1 MVEFKKAAAER
12 KNAADPGGG
21 PGLPAATPAKDLG
34 PWNNLPDW
42 AQELEEHLKDGE
54 AALFILH
61 GQVYDYTRV
70 NGDYLPF
77 RHFLGQWLGRERRV
91 VFYNLGAGLEFGDA
105 AAEESFREALEPQE
119 KPADG
124 EAAEDVSLIR
134 ARALQAL
141 GQKPIPPPKPL
152 PQSPREVL
160 QLAERVMAAPC
171 RRPPGCKPLALVLE
185 YAETIVPAV
194 DLGSMGEPD
203 RAALVTLLRW
213 ARQAEL
219 SEHGHLVVLTT
230 GNLADLNHN
239 LLLSRHG
246 AQVLEVPP
254 PDREARIHFID
265 KLLSQGKYQLAVTS
279 RELANLTA
287 GLSLR
292 ALHALLRQ
300 SLIQPLTPEMV
311 RRKKKDLLR
320 QELVGLVEVLEPRF
334 GLADIGGLAP
344 VKEYFAQIAGALQAG
359 EVKLVPRGITM
370 MGPPGVGKTALAEAL
385 ARDCGFNFVKLLNP
399 RTKWVGE
406 SERNFFKALQTL
418 RSLTPLVVVE
428 DEADQSE
435 HSRDEY
441 SGDTGVS
448 NRLRQMRFE
457 FMGDPTIQGKVL
469 WIRITNRPDRL
480 DKADLR
486 SGRSSERIP
495 FFLPDFAEKCQI
507 FQVVARRSL
516 IPCDPD
522 DFAEVTRYL
531 DQRHPEVITGGDIE
545 ELVFRAYRQA
555 RLAGRERVT
564 LADFRQVIDDF
575 LPPHQVEVLRQME
588 RLALHQCSSRRFV
601 PERVWTWAARREEA
615 EDG

>member
-1 MVEFKKAAAER
+1 M
-12 KNAADPGGG
+12 
-21 PGLPAATPAKDLG
+21 G
-34 PWNNLPDW
+34 PWNNLPHW
-42 AQELEEHLKDGE
+42 AQEFDAQLREGE
-54 AALFILH
+54 SALSILH

-77 RHFLGQWLGRERRV
+77 RHFLAQWLGQEHHV
-91 VFYNLGAGLEFGDA
+91 VFYNLGLGLEFGDQA
-105 AAEESFREALEPQE
+105 GENAFRQALEPQE
-119 KPADG
+119 NPA
-124 EAAEDVSLIR
+124 EADEAEDVSRVR
-134 ARALQAL
+134 ARALNAL
-141 GQKPIPPPKPL
+141 GQKPAPQPL

-171 RRPPGCKPLALVLE
+171 RGPQICRPLALILE

-203 RAALVTLLRW
+203 RASLVTLLRW

-219 SEHGHLVVLTT
+219 VEQGHLVVLTT
-230 GNLADLNHN
+230 GNLADLNPN

-246 AQVLEVPP
+246 AQIIEVPP
-254 PDREARIHFID
+254 PDRDARLHFID
-265 KLLSQGKYQLAVTS
+265 HLLSQQKFDLRLSSQ
-279 RELANLTA
+279 ELANLGA

-292 ALHALLRQ
+292 VLGTLLRQ
-300 SLIQPLTPEMV
+300 SLGQPLTMEMV

-320 QELVGLVEVLEPRF
+320 QELVGLVEVIEPRF
-334 GLADIGGLAP
+334 GLADIGGLEP
-344 VKEYFAQIAGALQAG
+344 IKEYFAQIVAAIQAD
-359 EVKLVPRGITM
+359 EVRLVPRGITM

-406 SERNFFKALQTL
+406 SERNFFKALNTL
-418 RSLTPLVVVE
+418 RSLTPVVVVE

-457 FMGDPTIQGKVL
+457 FVGDPAIQGKVL

-495 FFLPDFAEKCQI
+495 FFMPDFGEKCHI
-507 FQVVARRSL
+507 FRVVAKRSQ
-516 IPCDPD
+516 IPCDFD
-522 DFAEVTRYL
+522 DFSDIVSHL

-545 ELVFRAYRQA
+545 ELVFRAYRRA
-555 RLAGRERVT
+555 RLAGREQVS
-564 LADFRQVIDDF
+564 LADFTQVIDDF
-575 LPPHQVEVLRQME
+575 LPPHQMEVLRHME

-601 PERVWTWAARREEA
+601 PERVWSWAARGEEA
-615 EDG
+615 EGG

>member
-1 MVEFKKAAAER
+1 M
-12 KNAADPGGG
+12 
-21 PGLPAATPAKDLG
+21 G
-34 PWNNLPDW
+34 PWNNLPHW
-42 AQELEEHLKDGE
+42 AQEFDAQLREGE
-54 AALFILH
+54 SALSILH

-77 RHFLGQWLGRERRV
+77 RHFLAQWLGQERHV
-91 VFYNLGAGLEFGDA
+91 VFYNLGLGLEFGDQA
-105 AAEESFREALEPQE
+105 GENVFRQALEPQE
-119 KPADG
+119 NPAETD
-124 EAAEDVSLIR
+124 EAEDVSRVR
-134 ARALQAL
+134 ARALNAL
-141 GQKPIPPPKPL
+141 GQKPAPKPL

-171 RRPPGCKPLALVLE
+171 RDPQSCRPLALILE

-219 SEHGHLVVLTT
+219 VEQGHLVVLTT
-230 GNLADLNHN
+230 GNLADLNPN

-246 AQVLEVPP
+246 AQIIEVPP
-254 PDREARIHFID
+254 PDRDARLHFID
-265 KLLSQGKYQLAVTS
+265 HLLSQGKYHLSLSSQ
-279 RELANLTA
+279 ELANLAA

-292 ALHALLRQ
+292 VLHTLLRQ
-300 SLIQPLTPEMV
+300 SLGQPLTMEMV

-320 QELVGLVEVLEPRF
+320 QELVGLVEVIEPRF
-334 GLADIGGLAP
+334 GLADIGGLEP
-344 VKEYFAQIAGALQAG
+344 IKEYFAQIVAAIQAD
-359 EVKLVPRGITM
+359 EVRLVPRGITM

-406 SERNFFKALQTL
+406 SERNFFKALNTL
-418 RSLTPLVVVE
+418 RSLTPVVVVE

-457 FMGDPTIQGKVL
+457 FVGDPAIQGKVL

-495 FFLPDFAEKCQI
+495 FFMPDFGEKRHI
-507 FQVVARRSL
+507 FRVVAQRSQ
-516 IPCDPD
+516 IPCDCG
-522 DFAEVTRYL
+522 DFSDVVRHL

-545 ELVFRAYRQA
+545 ELVFRAYRRA
-555 RLAGRERVT
+555 RLDGREQVSV
-564 LADFRQVIDDF
+564 ADFEQVIDDF
-575 LPPHQVEVLRQME
+575 LPPHQMEVLRHME

-601 PERVWTWAARREEA
+601 PARVWSWAARGEEA
-615 EDG
+615 EEA

>member
-1 MVEFKKAAAER
+1 ME
-12 KNAADPGGG
+12 
-21 PGLPAATPAKDLG
+21 
-34 PWNNLPDW
+34 
-42 AQELEEHLKDGE
+42 AQLQQGE
-54 AALFILH
+54 SALFILH

-77 RHFLGQWLGRERRV
+77 RHFLAQWLGADRHV
-91 VFYNLGAGLEFGDA
+91 VFYNLGLGLEFGDPE
-105 AAEESFREALEPQE
+105 AEQAFREALEPRPNQDDDD
-119 KPADG
+119 PD
-124 EAAEDVSLIR
+124 DVSRVR
-134 ARALQAL
+134 ARALNAL
-141 GQKPIPPPKPL
+141 GQKPAPPPL

-171 RRPPGCKPLALVLE
+171 LHPQRCRPLALILE
-185 YAETIVPAV
+185 YAETIAPAV

-213 ARQAEL
+213 ARQGEL
-219 SEHGHLVVLTT
+219 TEQGHVVLLTT

-246 AQVLEVPP
+246 AHIIEVPP
-254 PDREARIHFID
+254 PDREARLDFLSH
-265 KLLSQGKYQLAVTS
+265 LLSRGKYDLQLTS
-279 RELANLTA
+279 QELANLGA
-287 GLSLR
+287 GLSLT
-292 ALHALLRQ
+292 LLGALLRR
-300 SLIQPLTPEMV
+300 SRGRPLTMEMV

-320 QELVGLVEVLEPRF
+320 QELVGLVEVIEPRF
-334 GLADIGGLAP
+334 GLDEIGGLEP
-344 VKEYFAQIAGALQAG
+344 VKDYFAQIVRAIQAD
-359 EVKLVPRGITM
+359 EIKLVPRGITM

-418 RSLTPLVVVE
+418 RGLTPVVVVE

-457 FMGDPTIQGKVL
+457 FVGDPAIQGKVL

-495 FFLPDFAEKCQI
+495 FFMPDFDEKRHI
-507 FQVVARRSL
+507 FRVVAARSR
-516 IPCDPD
+516 IACDCG
-522 DFAEVTRYL
+522 DFTEVTRHL
-531 DQRHPEVITGGDIE
+531 DLRHPEVITGGDIE
-545 ELVFRAYRQA
+545 ELVFRAYRRA
-555 RLAGRERVT
+555 RLEGRERVNFS
-564 LADFRQVIDDF
+564 DFEQVIDDF
-575 LPPHQVEVLRQME
+575 LPPHQIEVLRQME

-601 PERVWTWAARREEA
+601 PDRVWAWAARG
-615 EDG
+615 EDNEQ

>member
-1 MVEFKKAAAER
+1 M
-12 KNAADPGGG
+12 
-21 PGLPAATPAKDLG
+21 G
-34 PWNNLPDW
+34 PWNNLPHW
-42 AQELEEHLKDGE
+42 AQELEEHLQRGE
-54 AALFILH
+54 SALFILH

-77 RHFLGQWLGRERRV
+77 RHFLAQWLGRERHV
-91 VFYNLGAGLEFGDA
+91 VFYNLGLGLEFGDQVG
-105 AAEESFREALEPQE
+105 EKVFRQALEPQE
-119 KPADG
+119 NPA
-124 EAAEDVSLIR
+124 EADEAEDVSRVR
-134 ARALQAL
+134 ARALNAL
-141 GQKPIPPPKPL
+141 GQKPAPEPL

-171 RRPPGCKPLALVLE
+171 RGPQSCQPLALILE

-219 SEHGHLVVLTT
+219 VEQGHLVVLTT
-230 GNLADLNHN
+230 GNLADLNPN

-246 AQVLEVPP
+246 AQIIEVPP
-254 PDREARIHFID
+254 PDRDARLHFID
-265 KLLSQGKYQLAVTS
+265 HLLSQGKYHLSLSSQ
-279 RELANLTA
+279 ELANLAA

-292 ALHALLRQ
+292 VLHTLLRQ
-300 SLIQPLTPEMV
+300 SLGQPLTMEMV

-320 QELVGLVEVLEPRF
+320 QELVGLVEVIEPRF
-334 GLADIGGLAP
+334 GLADIGGLEP
-344 VKEYFAQIAGALQAG
+344 IKEYFAQIVAAIQAD
-359 EVKLVPRGITM
+359 EVRLVPRGITM

-406 SERNFFKALQTL
+406 SERNFFKALNTL
-418 RSLTPLVVVE
+418 RSLTPVVVVE

-457 FMGDPTIQGKVL
+457 FVGDPAIQGKVL

-495 FFLPDFAEKCQI
+495 FFMPDFTEKCHI
-507 FQVVARRSL
+507 FRVVAQRSQ
-516 IPCDPD
+516 IPCDFD
-522 DFAEVTRYL
+522 DFSDIVPHL

-545 ELVFRAYRQA
+545 ELVFRAYRRA
-555 RLAGRERVT
+555 RLAGREQVS
-564 LADFRQVIDDF
+564 LADFTQVIDDF
-575 LPPHQVEVLRQME
+575 LPPHQMEVLRHME

-601 PERVWTWAARREEA
+601 PERVWSWAARREEGRKVSSLCHHRQ
-615 EDG
+615 EGEGQ

>member
-1 MVEFKKAAAER
+1 
-12 KNAADPGGG
+12 
-21 PGLPAATPAKDLG
+21 
-34 PWNNLPDW
+34 
-42 AQELEEHLKDGE
+42 
-54 AALFILH
+54 
-61 GQVYDYTRV
+61 
-70 NGDYLPF
+70 
-77 RHFLGQWLGRERRV
+77 
-91 VFYNLGAGLEFGDA
+91 
-105 AAEESFREALEPQE
+105 
-119 KPADG
+119 
-124 EAAEDVSLIR
+124 
-134 ARALQAL
+134 
-141 GQKPIPPPKPL
+141 
-152 PQSPREVL
+152 VL

-171 RRPPGCKPLALVLE
+171 RRPSSCKPLALVLE

-219 SEHGHLVVLTT
+219 SKHGHLVVLTT
-230 GNLADLNHN
+230 GNLADLNPN

-254 PDREARIHFID
+254 PDREARVHFID
-265 KLLSQGKYQLAVTS
+265 NLRSQGKYKLTITS
-279 RELANLTA
+279 QELANLAA

-300 SLIQPLTPEMV
+300 SIIQPLTLEMV

-359 EVKLVPRGITM
+359 EVKLVPRGITL

-469 WIRITNRPDRL
+469 WMRITNRPDRL

-507 FQVVARRSL
+507 LQVVARRSL
-516 IPCDPD
+516 IPCDLD

-564 LADFRQVIDDF
+564 LGDFRQVIDDF

-601 PERVWTWAARREEA
+601 PERVWTWATRREEA
-615 EDG
+615 AEG

>member
-1 MVEFKKAAAER
+1 M
-12 KNAADPGGG
+12 
-21 PGLPAATPAKDLG
+21 G

-42 AQELEEHLKDGE
+42 AQELEEHLQEGE
-54 AALFILH
+54 SALAILH

-77 RHFLGQWLGRERRV
+77 RHFLGQWLGQDRHI
-91 VFYNLGAGLEFGDA
+91 VFYNLGLGLEFGDQA
-105 AAEESFREALEPQE
+105 GEDAFREALEPQE
-119 KPADG
+119 TPAD
-124 EAAEDVSLIR
+124 EDEAEDVSRVR
-134 ARALQAL
+134 ARALNAL
-141 GQKPIPPPKPL
+141 GQKPAPIPL

-171 RRPPGCKPLALVLE
+171 RRPQDCRPLALILE

-219 SEHGHLVVLTT
+219 VEQGHMVLLTT
-230 GNLADLNHN
+230 GNLADLNPN

-246 AQVLEVPP
+246 AQIIEVPP
-254 PDREARIHFID
+254 PDREARVHFIEH
-265 KLLSQGKYQLAVTS
+265 LLSQSKYHLDLTS
-279 RELANLTA
+279 QELANLGA

-292 ALHALLRQ
+292 VLRTLLRQ
-300 SLIQPLTPEMV
+300 SLGQPLTMEMV

-320 QELVGLVEVLEPRF
+320 QELVGLVEVIEPRF
-334 GLADIGGLAP
+334 GLAEIGGLAP
-344 VKEYFAQIAGALQAG
+344 IKEYFAHIVDAIQAG
-359 EVKLVPRGITM
+359 EVRLVPRGITM

-418 RSLTPLVVVE
+418 RSLTPVVVVE

-457 FMGDPTIQGKVL
+457 FMGDPAIQGKVL

-495 FFLPDFAEKCQI
+495 FFMPDFDEKCHI
-507 FQVVARRSL
+507 FQVVAQRSQ
-516 IPCDPD
+516 IPCDFA

-555 RLAGRERVT
+555 RQAGREQVS
-564 LADFRQVIDDF
+564 LADFNQVIDDF
-575 LPPHQVEVLRQME
+575 LPPHQMEVLRHME

-601 PERVWTWAARREEA
+601 PERVWSWATRGEEA
-615 EDG
+615 EEG

>member
-1 MVEFKKAAAER
+1 M
-12 KNAADPGGG
+12 
-21 PGLPAATPAKDLG
+21 G
-34 PWNNLPDW
+34 PWNILPDW
-42 AQELEEHLKDGE
+42 AQELEENLKEGE

-70 NGDYLPF
+70 NGDYLPL
-77 RHFLGQWLGRERRV
+77 RHFLGQWLGRERHV

-105 AAEESFREALEPQE
+105 AGEDSFREALEPQE

-124 EAAEDVSLIR
+124 EATEDVSLIR

-141 GQKPIPPPKPL
+141 GQKPIPPPKPF

-171 RRPPGCKPLALVLE
+171 RRPSSCKPLALVLE

-219 SEHGHLVVLTT
+219 SKHGHLVVLTT
-230 GNLADLNHN
+230 GNLADLNPN

-254 PDREARIHFID
+254 PDREARVHFID
-265 KLLSQGKYQLAVTS
+265 NLRSQGKYKLTITS
-279 RELANLTA
+279 QELANLAA

-300 SLIQPLTPEMV
+300 SIIQPLTLEMV

-359 EVKLVPRGITM
+359 EVKLVPRGITL

-469 WIRITNRPDRL
+469 WMRITNRPDRL

-507 FQVVARRSL
+507 LQVVARRSL
-516 IPCDPD
+516 IPCDLD

-564 LADFRQVIDDF
+564 LGDFRQVIDDF

-601 PERVWTWAARREEA
+601 PERVWTWATRREEA
-615 EDG
+615 AEG

>member
-1 MVEFKKAAAER
+1 M
-12 KNAADPGGG
+12 
-21 PGLPAATPAKDLG
+21 G

-42 AQELEEHLKDGE
+42 AQELEEHLKEGE

-77 RHFLGQWLGRERRV
+77 RQFLSRWLGRERHV
-91 VFYNLGAGLEFGDA
+91 VFYSLGAGLEFGDT
-105 AAEESFREALEPQE
+105 AAEESFRDALEPRE
-119 KPADG
+119 KPEDR

-141 GQKPIPPPKPL
+141 GQRPIPPPQPL

-160 QLAERVMAAPC
+160 HLAERVMAAPGP
-171 RRPPGCKPLALVLE
+171 RPPLGKPLALVLE

-219 SEHGHLVVLTT
+219 PEHGHVVILTT

-254 PDREARIHFID
+254 PDREARLIFID
-265 KLLSQGKYQLAVTS
+265 KLISQDRYKLTLTS
-279 RELANLTA
+279 RELANLAA

-292 ALHALLRQ
+292 MLHALLRQ
-300 SLIQPLTPEMV
+300 SLRQPLTMEMV

-320 QELVGLVEVLEPRF
+320 QELVGLLEVLEPRF

-344 VKEYFAQIAGALQAG
+344 VKEYFAQIAGALEAG
-359 EVKLVPRGITM
+359 EDKLVPRGITM

-385 ARDCGFNFVKLLNP
+385 ARDSGFNFVKLLNP

-435 HSRDEY
+435 PSRDEY

-457 FMGDPTIQGKVL
+457 FMGDPAIQGKVL

-507 FQVVARRSL
+507 FQVVARRSQ

-564 LADFRQVIDDF
+564 LADFRQVTDDF

-601 PERVWTWAARREEA
+601 PERVWAWAARGEA
-615 EDG
+615 EAAG